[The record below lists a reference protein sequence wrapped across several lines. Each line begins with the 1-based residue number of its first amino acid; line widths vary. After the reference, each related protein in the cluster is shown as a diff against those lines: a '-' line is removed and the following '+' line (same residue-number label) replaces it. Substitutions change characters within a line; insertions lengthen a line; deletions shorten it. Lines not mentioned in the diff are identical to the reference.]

1 MISTVLTIVNIAALV
16 VAWDNPIPTVW
27 WMLLGLLLTDI
38 LQLAVLRES
47 VRLYG
52 TRDRTT
58 SFWALVHTA
67 VQFVALAVSVYVFI
81 T

>member
-1 MISTVLTIVNIAALV
+1 MISSVLTIVNIAALV
-16 VAWDNPIPTVW
+16 VAWDSPIPMVW
-27 WMLLGLLLTDI
+27 WILLGLLLTDF

-52 TRDRTT
+52 TRDGTT
-58 SFWALVHTA
+58 YFWALVHTT
-67 VQFVALAVSVYVFI
+67 VQFVGLAVSMYVFI